1 VNPDPPLRFHEY
13 RSRVI
18 RHELGHWIVAR
29 MLGFDV
35 GGISIEIL
43 AGSHGSLGHQ
53 GSAKL
58 FPLPAFSTL
67 EDVLRYTEDRI
78 AILFAGVAAQ
88 AMFETGI
95 DAAGIDALMATDGS
109 VDRSNIQE
117 LLHIARAIAHPGS
130 RTRDNEPEQI
140 NAIGERCW
148 RRACEM
154 LETHR
159 TRISAMATHLRKETV
174 ARNVEYTFTA
184 EQLDAWWSMTGTS
197 SISAR

>member
-1 VNPDPPLRFHEY
+1 MNPDRPLRFHEY

-35 GGISIEIL
+35 GGITIEIL

-53 GSAKL
+53 GSAEL
-58 FPLPAFSTL
+58 FPMPAFSKL

-78 AILFAGVAAQ
+78 AILSAGVAAQ

-109 VDRSNIQE
+109 VDRSNIQQ
-117 LLHIARAIAHPGS
+117 LLHIARAIAHPDA
-130 RTRDNEPEQI
+130 RTRDNELEQI
-140 NAIGERCW
+140 NAIADRCW
-148 RRACEM
+148 RRACEI

-159 TRISAMATHLRKETV
+159 TRICGMATRLRGRVTRCDTRYAFSASE
-174 ARNVEYTFTA
+174 
-184 EQLDAWWSMTGTS
+184 LDEWWRMTEEASPSM
-197 SISAR
+197 R